1 MNVSSQGGDG
11 RRQSLVTYRSLNL
24 KNPLSTVLS
33 KLCNGNVQS
42 AFELLLQD
50 KTSHI
55 RNQAL
60 AGITRVVCRECS
72 KLYKKTDSLLKTRP
86 ADLSSFQFNNLQDE
100 FEREIPITWNL
111 LCSVATNKQ
120 KSVIKLKLL
129 LHVVHYTV
137 DKLV

>member
-33 KLCNGNVQS
+33 KLCSGNVQS

-100 FEREIPITWNL
+100 FEREIPTTWNL